1 MEDSRRMHWWI
12 VEDALRGRQ
21 GHWFE
26 YLRTFQRGLEAQGDQ
41 VHFFASKECTSEVA
55 GLFRAEPVLPKSI
68 WARMSDGAP
77 KWRRLLRIPFHG
89 FATYCAVSKLLAGSS
104 PLHAPSSTLRA
115 GRVTPD
121 LIFVPTVLVHH
132 LAGWLPLVR
141 WKLRNVSTRVLLFFP
156 NTPIKASANG
166 GAHLAGEP
174 TAKLFRW
181 YIRKL
186 APEVASGKV
195 VLGAETRAMAKAL
208 SVVTGVP
215 FVYLPHPVDIA
226 ALPTSASG
234 SAISGATGSILCGA
248 YGAARADKQSGL
260 LQKAI
265 RQLLEEWPEVP
276 ARFALQWVEDFRD
289 EHGDWVRFDPWLR
302 NHPKV
307 QVIDELFVGEEYLAQ
322 LSKTDV
328 LLLPYGSDYRLR
340 VSRVAIEALVQGKP
354 IVVASGTTLED
365 QQREFGAG
373 VAFDGR
379 LAASLADALKR
390 VVNAADKLG
399 EHACRQ
405 ALAARDHFSVSAFR
419 ALLQESR
426 LTRSD
431 GASEDV
437 GNALSGPCLPRAS
450 VNS

>member
-1 MEDSRRMHWWI
+1 MKWWI
-12 VEDALRGRQ
+12 IEDALRDRK

-26 YLRTFQRGLEAQGDQ
+26 YLQTFQRGLEAQGDQ
-41 VHFFASKECTSEVA
+41 VRFFASKECASEVA
-55 GLFRAEPVLPKSI
+55 AVFSAEPVLPKSI
-68 WARMSDGAP
+68 WARMSDGAQ
-77 KWRRLLRIPFHG
+77 KWRRMLRIPAHG
-89 FATYCAVSKLLAGSS
+89 LATYNAVSRLFTRHTSLATSE
-104 PLHAPSSTLRA
+104 L
-115 GRVTPD
+115 PD

-141 WKLRNVSTRVLLFFP
+141 WKLRNFSTRVLLFFP

-195 VLGAETRAMAKAL
+195 VLGAETRAMARAL

-234 SAISGATGSILCGA
+234 GAISGATGSILCGA

-276 ARFALQWVEDFRD
+276 VRFALQWVEDFRD
-289 EHGDWVRFDPWLR
+289 ERGDWVRFDPWLR

-340 VSRVAIEALVQGKP
+340 VSRVAIEALVHGKP

-379 LAASLADALKR
+379 SAASLADALKR
-390 VVNAADKLG
+390 AVNAADKLG

-405 ALAARDHFSVSAFR
+405 APAARDHFSVSAFR
-419 ALLQESR
+419 ALLQENR
-426 LTRSD
+426 LTASD
-431 GASEDV
+431 GASE
-437 GNALSGPCLPRAS
+437 GAGTALSGPCLPRAS

>member
-1 MEDSRRMHWWI
+1 MKNSKPSSWWI
-12 VEDALRGRQ
+12 IEDALCNRK

-26 YLRTFQRGLEAQGDQ
+26 YLRTFQNGLAAEGDQ
-41 VHFFASKECTSEVA
+41 VRFFASRECEPEVVDVF
-55 GLFRAEPVLPKSI
+55 GAEPVLPKSI
-68 WARMSDGAP
+68 WARMSDGAS
-77 KWRRLLRIPFHG
+77 KLRRLLRIPAH
-89 FATYCAVSKLLAGSS
+89 AITTYRAVSKLLASCS
-104 PLHAPSSTLRA
+104 ALQAPSSTFHA
-115 GRVTPD
+115 GRATPD
-121 LIFVPTVLVHH
+121 FIFVPTVLVHH
-132 LAGWLPLVR
+132 LAGWLPLIR
-141 WKLRNVSTRVLLFFP
+141 WKLRNVPTRVLLFFP

-208 SVVTGVP
+208 SDVTGVP

-226 ALPTSASG
+226 ALPTSVSG
-234 SAISGATGSILCGA
+234 GAISGATGSILCGA

-265 RQLLEEWPEVP
+265 RQLLEEWPQVP

-289 EHGDWVRFDPWLR
+289 EHGDWVSFDPWLR
-302 NHPKV
+302 KHPKV
-307 QVIDELFVGEEYLAQ
+307 QVIDELLAGEEYLAQ

-373 VAFDGR
+373 VAFDNKSVNSLVQTLQEAVADFAQLDQR
-379 LAASLADALKR
+379 ARHQAA
-390 VVNAADKLG
+390 
-399 EHACRQ
+399 
-405 ALAARDHFSVSAFR
+405 AAREHFSVATFR
-419 ALLQESR
+419 NNLLSH
-426 LTRSD
+426 
-431 GASEDV
+431 
-437 GNALSGPCLPRAS
+437 
-450 VNS
+450 